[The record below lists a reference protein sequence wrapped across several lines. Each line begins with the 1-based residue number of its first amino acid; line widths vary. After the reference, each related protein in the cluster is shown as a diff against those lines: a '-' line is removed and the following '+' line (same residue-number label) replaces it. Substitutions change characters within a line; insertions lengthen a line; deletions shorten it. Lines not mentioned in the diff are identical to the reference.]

1 MTIDLLLMQR
11 MMSHTEAAFD
21 RDFTTHRLYLSEDRE
36 RFLDRVAPQIRA
48 VATGGSTGLPRAVM
62 DRLPALEIVA
72 VNGVGTDAVDL
83 VEAARRGIA
92 VTTTPGLLTDD
103 VADMA
108 MGLMLATARR
118 LCFGDRFVRAG
129 HWRTGGPPLARK
141 VTGKRLGI
149 LGLGQIGRAIARR
162 AAAFDMSVAYTN
174 RNAVPDVPY
183 RFVPD
188 LMELASSSD
197 LLVIAAAG
205 GPSSRGIV
213 DRAVLDALGP
223 ESILINV
230 ARGSLVDEAALI
242 GALAEGRLGGAGL
255 DVFATEPAIPDAF
268 MALDNVVLQPHQGS
282 ATVETRQAMGEHV
295 IAHLRAQFEG
305 RRVHSAA

>member
-11 MMSHTEAAFD
+11 MMGHTEAAFD
-21 RDFTTHRLYLSEDRE
+21 RTFTTHRIYLAEDRE
-36 RFLDRVAPQIRA
+36 QSLNEIASRIRA
-48 VATGGSTGLPRAVM
+48 VATGGSTGLPRAMM
-62 DRLPALEIVA
+62 DRLPALEVIA

-108 MGLMLATARR
+108 VGLMLATARR
-118 LCFGDRFVRAG
+118 LCFGDRFVRSG
-129 HWRTGGPPLARK
+129 HWPAGGPPLARK
-141 VTGKRLGI
+141 VTGKHLGI

-174 RNAVPDVPY
+174 RNAVPDAPY

-188 LMELASSSD
+188 LKELASGSD
-197 LLVIAAAG
+197 ILVIAAAG
-205 GPSSRGIV
+205 GPSSRGLV

-223 ESILINV
+223 KGILINV
-230 ARGSLVDEAALI
+230 ARGSLVDEVALI

-255 DVFATEPAIPDAF
+255 DVFATEPAISKAF
-268 MALDNVVLQPHQGS
+268 MELDNVVLQPHQGS
-282 ATVETRQAMGEHV
+282 ATVETRQAMGELV
-295 IAHLRAQFEG
+295 VAHLKGQFEG
-305 RRVHSAA
+305 RRVSSAA